1 MRIVQIIQEIYKYGS
16 SQFVKE
22 LYREILNREPDDKEL
37 NNYIEALKKGVKKE
51 TILSSFFRSNELF
64 SKLNTSVCNDQH
76 VDLSKKG
83 TIFTRLQLII
93 QRNRDPFIE
102 EVFQELLNRK
112 PNKKDYSFPL
122 LSRIRSNKDKIDLVI
137 FITKSREFTSLI
149 KFNNKNAA
157 RKPHNIK
164 EKITADMVLKKIISH
179 YRKDKKYE
187 KDNR

>member
-1 MRIVQIIQEIYKYGS
+1 MLQEIYKNGN
-16 SQFVKE
+16 SQYVKE
-22 LYREILNREPDDKEL
+22 LYREILNREPDDKGL

-51 TILSSFFRSNELF
+51 TILSSFFKSNELLN
-64 SKLNTSVCNDQH
+64 KLNKSLCNDQH
-76 VDLSKKG
+76 VDLSKKR
-83 TIFTRLQLII
+83 TIFTRLQLIL
-93 QRNRDPFIE
+93 QRDGDPFIE

-112 PNKKDYSFPL
+112 PNKKEYSTPF
-122 LSRIRSNKDKIDLVI
+122 LSGIRSNKDKINVVI
-137 FITKSREFTSLI
+137 RITKSREFTSLI

-187 KDNR
+187 QDNR